1 MRQCCGCREMPLI
14 RACVAEAHPGEAMF
28 PDERRWVRSP
38 AETTAQTAGAA
49 AHLRGLLDVAP
60 HP

>member
-1 MRQCCGCREMPLI
+1 MRSAAAAGKCRSSG
-14 RACVAEAHPGEAMF
+14 RVAEAHPGEAIF